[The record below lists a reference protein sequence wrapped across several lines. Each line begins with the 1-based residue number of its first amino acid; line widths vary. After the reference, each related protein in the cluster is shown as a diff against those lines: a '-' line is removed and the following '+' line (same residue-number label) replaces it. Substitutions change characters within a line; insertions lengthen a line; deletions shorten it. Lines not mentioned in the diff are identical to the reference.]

1 MLPRNT
7 WTMITGPLRTTTA
20 GDPDRGVPMV
30 SRRARSLRGQ
40 TLLNAAEVQQEGP
53 GRDTLGVNSCDSG
66 TLRIAGSWSRNS
78 GGGVVMPLD
87 TAQSGALPDADV
99 VAETFLT

>member
-20 GDPDRGVPMV
+20 GDPGRGVPMV
-30 SRRARSLRGQ
+30 SRRARSLHGQ
-40 TLLNAAEVQQEGP
+40 TLLNAAEVQQEGL

-78 GGGVVMPLD
+78 GGGVVCH
-87 TAQSGALPDADV
+87 
-99 VAETFLT
+99 